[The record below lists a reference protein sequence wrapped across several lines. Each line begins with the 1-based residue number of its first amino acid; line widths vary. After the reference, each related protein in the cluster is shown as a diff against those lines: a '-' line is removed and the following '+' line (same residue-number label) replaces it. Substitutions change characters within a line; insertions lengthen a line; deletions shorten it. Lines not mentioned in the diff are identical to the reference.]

1 MSRPAPAP
9 RAEAAPMNFFNTNI
23 SEEAVAGV
31 ERVLRSGMLSEGR
44 LVAQFEQKLRDE
56 LGIRGPV
63 ALNSGTSALHL
74 ALVVAGVG
82 DGDEVIIPAQTFIA
96 TGMAVL
102 MQGAKPVFAD
112 IQPITGNIDPD
123 SIRAKLTERTRAIIP
138 VHWAGYPCDMD
149 EIAAV
154 AAEADAAVIED
165 AAHALGA
172 SYRGR
177 PVGALSRFTAF
188 SFQAIKHL
196 TTGDGG
202 ALACLEAQDEHAA
215 RTQRWFAIDRA
226 NSHESLLGEREYD
239 AVSIGFK
246 YHMNDVAAAIGVG
259 NLPAVPRILAR
270 HQAIADRYAKELA
283 QTPGL
288 ELTDRRSDR
297 VSANWFFPVLVE
309 RREDFIH
316 QLRARECV
324 ASVVHR
330 RIDTNSVFGGK
341 AAGLPGQDA
350 FDERQCAL
358 PIHMGLTDDDVG
370 RTIAAINEGW

>member
-1 MSRPAPAP
+1 M
-9 RAEAAPMNFFNTNI
+9 MFFNTNV
-23 SEEAVAGV
+23 SEQAVGEV

-44 LVAQFEQKLRDE
+44 MVARFEERLREE
-56 LGIRGPV
+56 LGILRPV

-82 DGDEVIIPAQTFIA
+82 PGDEVIIPAQTFIA
-96 TGMAVL
+96 TGMVVL

-112 IQPITGNIDPD
+112 VQPTTGNMDPA
-123 SIRAKLTERTRAIIP
+123 SLRSKLTERTRAIIP

-149 EIAAV
+149 EIAGV
-154 AAEADAAVIED
+154 AAEAGIPVVED

-172 SYRGR
+172 TYRGR

-202 ALACLEAQDEHAA
+202 ALACLEAEDERAV

-226 NSHESLLGEREYD
+226 NSRESLLGEREYD
-239 AVSIGFK
+239 ALSVGFK
-246 YHMNDVAAAIGVG
+246 YHMNDVAAAIGLG
-259 NLPAVPRILAR
+259 NLGSVPRILAR
-270 HQAIADRYAKELA
+270 HREIAARYASELA

-288 ELTDRRSDR
+288 ALTDRKPDR
-297 VSANWFFPVLVE
+297 ESADWFFPLLVE
-309 RREDFIH
+309 RREDFVRR
-316 QLRARECV
+316 LRDRECI

-330 RIDTNSVFGGK
+330 RIDTNSIFGGG
-341 AAGLPGQDA
+341 ALDLPGQQA
-350 FDERQCAL
+350 FDEQQCAL
-358 PIHMGLTDDDVG
+358 PIHMGLTDEDIG
-370 RTIAAINEGW
+370 RIIAAIKSGW